1 MTAQGEFDSPFF
13 ARKADTPS
21 LARLVFDTGFKR
33 IPDFAGD
40 SQSPPRYSPA
50 LSRLGDTGHRLNHPP
65 HPVPSVL
72 TNGMKGTGG

>member
-21 LARLVFDTGFKR
+21 LARLVFNTGFKR

-40 SQSPPRYSPA
+40 AQSPP
-50 LSRLGDTGHRLNHPP
+50 GIPP
-65 HPVPSVL
+65 HSRAWEIPATAL
-72 TNGMKGTGG
+72 TIPPTPCPQS